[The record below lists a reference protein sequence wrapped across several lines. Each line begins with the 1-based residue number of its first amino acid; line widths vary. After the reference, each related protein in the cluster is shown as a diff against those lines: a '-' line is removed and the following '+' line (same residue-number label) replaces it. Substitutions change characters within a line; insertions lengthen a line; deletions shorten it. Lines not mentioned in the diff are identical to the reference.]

1 MLAEKLHLHSA
12 SSGRLRRRSS
22 WWLVEQTRVLLTIQF
37 SYVQYPTRPW
47 YQPMVFTDSYYF
59 MPDVVPMASRSSP
72 VAYWLTT
79 TSPTSYSAAPFR
91 LKMNHFLGYPSRFL
105 LCLNM
110 TGPTTLSCLKCL
122 GRRPRE
128 YKLQFGGSRSLNSRM
143 TLFTI
148 RFETIQVSSLEIA
161 DILTIIG

>member
-1 MLAEKLHLHSA
+1 MVGGANTGHGE
-12 SSGRLRRRSS
+12 
-22 WWLVEQTRVLLTIQF
+22 LLNCSILPP
-37 SYVQYPTRPW
+37 VQYPTQPW

-128 YKLQFGGSRSLNSRM
+128 YKLQFGGSRSLNSRER
-143 TLFTI
+143 LFTI

-161 DILTIIG
+161 DILTIIGQ

>member
-1 MLAEKLHLHSA
+1 MARWTGGGETRCWRKKLHLHSA

-22 WWLVEQTRVLLTIQF
+22 WWLVVQTRVLLTIQF

-47 YQPMVFTDSYYF
+47 YQPMVITDPPALTDSTAALLVKL
-59 MPDVVPMASRSSP
+59 PDVVPMAFRSSP

-128 YKLQFGGSRSLNSRM
+128 YKLQFGGSRSLNSSN
-143 TLFTI
+143 
-148 RFETIQVSSLEIA
+148 VYY
-161 DILTIIG
+161 

>member
-1 MLAEKLHLHSA
+1 
-12 SSGRLRRRSS
+12 
-22 WWLVEQTRVLLTIQF
+22 
-37 SYVQYPTRPW
+37 
-47 YQPMVFTDSYYF
+47 

-110 TGPTTLSCLKCL
+110 TGPPHSVVSNVSGA
-122 GRRPRE
+122 GRE
-128 YKLQFGGSRSLNSRM
+128 SINSSLEGLEVL
-143 TLFTI
+143 TVVTFITE

>member
-1 MLAEKLHLHSA
+1 MVGGANTGPTHNSILIRPVSYSALVPAHGYHGSPSA
-12 SSGRLRRRSS
+12 SCNRQQAL
-22 WWLVEQTRVLLTIQF
+22 LVKL
-37 SYVQYPTRPW
+37 
-47 YQPMVFTDSYYF
+47 
-59 MPDVVPMASRSSP
+59 PDVVPMAFRSSP